1 MTLTDSFLLAYSTVK
16 SNKLRTSITVAIIA
30 FGIMALIGIITATQA
45 MKQSIGESF
54 SSMGANAFNIR
65 FKESNIRFGDGGND
79 ATVSKRGLI
88 QKKSNL
94 NKPIKR
100 LDAEFFK
107 NNFKFPAKTS
117 IYVRGGRN
125 IDCNY
130 EAKKTNPICA
140 VWGGDENYL
149 EVNGYKIEQGRNLN
163 NLDVETG
170 RSVCIIGSDVAA
182 KLFGDKAQTCID
194 KIIRVSGIP
203 YRVIGLLKAK
213 GASLGR
219 ADDIIFTSYNNARKL
234 SDVGSSYLIGVM
246 VNNVIDLDFAT
257 GEAASVFRAVRKLE
271 PTDADNFVIE
281 KSDKFAEIFIG
292 FLSGIS
298 GAAGVIGLIT
308 LLGAAIGLM
317 NIMLVAVSER
327 TREVGLIKA
336 LGGTRSNIK
345 NQFLFES
352 MIISI
357 MGALVGILLGILVG
371 NLAAVFVFKT
381 GFVVPWAWVVTGVV
395 ICTGVGLLAGVY
407 PANKAGKL
415 NPIDALRTD

>member
-182 KLFGDKAQTCID
+182 KLFGVERIKIEN
-194 KIIRVSGIP
+194 KIISFAVYWQYFR
-203 YRVIGLLKAK
+203 
-213 GASLGR
+213 
-219 ADDIIFTSYNNARKL
+219 
-234 SDVGSSYLIGVM
+234 
-246 VNNVIDLDFAT
+246 DF
-257 GEAASVFRAVRKLE
+257 
-271 PTDADNFVIE
+271 
-281 KSDKFAEIFIG
+281 
-292 FLSGIS
+292 
-298 GAAGVIGLIT
+298 
-308 LLGAAIGLM
+308 
-317 NIMLVAVSER
+317 
-327 TREVGLIKA
+327 
-336 LGGTRSNIK
+336 
-345 NQFLFES
+345 
-352 MIISI
+352 
-357 MGALVGILLGILVG
+357 
-371 NLAAVFVFKT
+371 
-381 GFVVPWAWVVTGVV
+381 
-395 ICTGVGLLAGVY
+395 
-407 PANKAGKL
+407 
-415 NPIDALRTD
+415 